1 MLSQENDM
9 GAEVTKKL
17 FAVDEYYKM
26 AEAGIFTEDDRVEF
40 IDGEIIEMS
49 PIGHRHLGCVNRATR
64 CFVESF
70 GNRAVVSPQNPILL
84 SVWTE
89 PQPDLVV
96 LKPRKDFYGSKK
108 PEPADALLVV
118 EIADTSLSHDR
129 VVKLPR
135 YAAAGVPEV
144 WIEDLKNEKLLVYRG
159 PTEKGYLTALALQRG
174 DSVSPL
180 AFPEVMFSAEDL
192 LGEFGQ

>member
-1 MLSQENDM
+1 M
-9 GAEVTKKL
+9 GVEVTRKL
-17 FAVDEYYKM
+17 FTVDEYYKM
-26 AEAGIFTEDDRVEF
+26 GEAGILTEDDRVEL

-49 PIGHRHLGCVNRATR
+49 PIGHRHLGCVNRANKL
-64 CFVESF
+64 FVECF
-70 GNRAVVSPQNPILL
+70 GDRAVVSPQNPILL

-96 LKPRKDFYGSKK
+96 LKPRNDFYGSKK

-129 VVKLPR
+129 DVKLPR

-144 WIEDLKNEKLLVYRG
+144 WIEDLKNEKLLVYRD
-159 PTEKGYLTALALQRG
+159 PTEKGYLTALALQGG

-180 AFPEVMFSAEDL
+180 SFPEVMFSVEDL
-192 LGEFGQ
+192 LGESGQ